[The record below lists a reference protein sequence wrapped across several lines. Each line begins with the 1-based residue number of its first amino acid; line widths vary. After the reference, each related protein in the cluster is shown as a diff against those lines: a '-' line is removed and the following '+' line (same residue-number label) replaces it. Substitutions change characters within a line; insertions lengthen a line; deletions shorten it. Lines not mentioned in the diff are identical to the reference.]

1 MNITITLESKQ
12 KTIMDA
18 KEIKSRSE
26 LEALTMQLRNKGRE
40 LEQSG
45 ADWQIIYTAKS
56 KV

>member
-1 MNITITLESKQ
+1 
-12 KTIMDA
+12 MDA